1 MNIEQELKLLDN
13 VAARFRRYRVPSN
26 DAVLAQALI
35 DELRDG
41 ANELTE
47 GGRVTLIYVAAS
59 LLARPGAS

>member
-13 VAARFRRYRVPSN
+13 VADRFRRYRVPNN

-35 DELRDG
+35 DELQDG
-41 ANELTE
+41 ANGLTE

-59 LLARPGAS
+59 LLARIDAT